1 MSDTTIRRI
10 VWYALLTALFI
21 QPFGL
26 KAQTPA
32 PLYMGG
38 GSYTSFCTG
47 TMEQICHCNGMDYD
61 PHAKPVPGCVVRNK
75 WMIEKCA
82 SFGMAYDGTS
92 NSNGC
97 NGPLPAAPEPQAKPP
112 ENIATPQ
119 PFELQAAHDPC
130 GLPAALHERDGR
142 CHVIM
147 SCEGRYARATVKL
160 VKGVWKLDCSW
171 KPQR

>member
-1 MSDTTIRRI
+1 MGLNEDLGDRENIGSAAVGQDEWTT
-10 VWYALLTALFI
+10 
-21 QPFGL
+21 
-26 KAQTPA
+26 
-32 PLYMGG
+32 
-38 GSYTSFCTG
+38 
-47 TMEQICHCNGMDYD
+47 
-61 PHAKPVPGCVVRNK
+61 
-75 WMIEKCA
+75 
-82 SFGMAYDGTS
+82 
-92 NSNGC
+92 
-97 NGPLPAAPEPQAKPP
+97 APEPQAKP
-112 ENIATPQ
+112 ENIAPPQ